1 LAQVSIGMT
10 YIYSLILGIVQGIT
24 EFVPVSSSG
33 HLVVLHE
40 IWQSNISDS
49 LTFDVAL
56 HLGTLFAVVIYF
68 RVEILRYLVAILE
81 IFIPGRKVN
90 KADLSEVMLII
101 YATVPAA
108 IIGILFEQTIDDFFR
123 NIWTVVFTLIIGAGL
138 LFLVEKYSKDNSR
151 HFSGMGIGRAL
162 YIGFA
167 QALALIP
174 GLSRSGI
181 TIVAG
186 MSTKLKRREAA
197 RFSFLISIPVILG
210 AGIFKLMDVD
220 WEALPASEILV
231 FIVGFVSSWLVG
243 FLAIKYFLK
252 FLEHHKLNV
261 FGWYRICLALI
272 LIILMLWR

>member
-1 LAQVSIGMT
+1 M
-10 YIYSLILGIVQGIT
+10 GIVQGIT